1 MPQSKKLVK
10 SIASRKGKFGSGKL
24 VEEAEAIIYAQDTE
38 GRNYALTRTA
48 TGYPGIEFLQTG
60 EFERLKSEGVNEIS
74 LKKALKIQDAFLVA
88 RKKSL
93 A

>member
-60 EFERLKSEGVNEIS
+60 EFERLKSEGVKEIS
-74 LKKALKIQDAFLVA
+74 LETALQMQEEFLS
-88 RKKSL
+88 RR
-93 A
+93 